1 MHRRSSS
8 LDLRTS
14 PKPLELAI
22 KIAESNEDYPK
33 FRLGSV
39 IYKGGRYL
47 SVGWSK
53 LHTHPSQIGDDRE
66 SQERVATHAEAH
78 AINMCGDPRNATI
91 YVARI
96 GRNGK
101 IGLSKPCNRCM
112 ELIVQA
118 GIKKVVYTA
127 SDSTYEEFR
136 VRSHA

>member
-1 MHRRSSS
+1 MHQQELSRPIQN
-8 LDLRTS
+8 S
-14 PKPLELAI
+14 PKPLDLAI
-22 KIAESNEDYPK
+22 RIAESNEDYPK

-53 LHTHPSQIGDDRE
+53 LHTHPSAIGDDEE
-66 SQERVATHAEAH
+66 SRERVATHAEAH
-78 AINMCGDPRNATI
+78 AISMCGDPRNATI

-101 IGLSKPCNRCM
+101 LGLSRPCRRCM
-112 ELIVQA
+112 DLIIQS

-136 VRSHA
+136 VRRSA